1 VEKRWQNHGVN
12 LQRLA
17 QSVENYYSRRKIKV
31 KETVLEDG
39 YSIRV
44 VPTGLR
50 TAGVMCIT
58 IRGTPDD
65 FTIETR
71 ATEDEDRAVKVG
83 LMTTIFGGGI
93 MVLRNTKTREQME
106 KMEREFWSAIEE
118 TIGSLIN
125 SKGSGIPWL

>member
-1 VEKRWQNHGVN
+1 MEKRWQNHGVN